1 MDYLEL
7 WTVFENLIT
16 ELKKN
21 GVTVSDLTMK
31 KLRGARATINIYT
44 ADPTYQQ
51 TAADLMNQLTD
62 LEMVLMTLAEQQIS
76 DEFAK
81 EWLEKISA
89 ARNAEPKDP
98 VVDKGFPKGVP
109 RSDYWIRLT
118 VGDIIPSDELREMVA
133 KYNLSIKEES
143 TDQVV
148 VHGEQSIVK
157 QLVKEMTEKQ
167 REKKDRD

>member
-7 WTVFENLIT
+7 WKVFEHLIT
-16 ELKKN
+16 ELKKK
-21 GVTVSDLTMK
+21 GVSISDQTMK

-51 TAADLMNQLTD
+51 TAADLMTQLTD
-62 LEMVLMTLAEQQIS
+62 LEMSLMTLAEQQVGV
-76 DEFAK
+76 EFAK
-81 EWLEKISA
+81 EWLEKITV
-89 ARNAEPKDP
+89 ARNAEPREP
-98 VVDKGFPKGVP
+98 IADKGFPKGVP

-118 VGDIIPSDELREMVA
+118 IGDIILADDLRELA
-133 KYNLSIKEES
+133 SKYNLALKEES
-143 TDQVV
+143 AEQVV

-167 REKKDRD
+167 RERKDRG